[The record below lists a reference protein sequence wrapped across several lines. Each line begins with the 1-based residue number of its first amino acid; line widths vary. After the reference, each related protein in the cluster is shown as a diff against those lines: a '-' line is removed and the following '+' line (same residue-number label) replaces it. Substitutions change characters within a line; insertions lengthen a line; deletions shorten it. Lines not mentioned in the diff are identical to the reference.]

1 MPAHPPATVGMPL
14 AEVDPPALILE
25 LDPFERNIAKMAK
38 FIKENGVRHRGHA
51 KCHKSADIAAYLAE
65 KGGTCGICCQKV
77 SEAEAMVS
85 GGVRDVLVS
94 NEVTTPKKI
103 ERLAALATRARVLV
117 CVDDLANVDDLSA
130 AAQKYGVTIECL
142 VEIDVGA
149 GRCGVKP
156 GEAAVEIAKKID
168 RAPGLEFAGLQAYQ
182 GKAQHVY
189 DYPER
194 KAMIDAAIADTANTV
209 ELLKAAGLRC
219 DIVAGAG
226 TGTFRLE
233 GTSNVYNELQC
244 GSYMFMDADYQR
256 VRDEKGNFLSE
267 FENSLF
273 IYTTVMS
280 KAKAD
285 KAICDAGLKAQSVD
299 SGMPVIFGR
308 NDVKYIKCSDEHGV
322 IDDPNIVLKLN
333 EKLKLIPSHCDPT
346 VNVYD
351 WYVCVRNGR
360 VEGIWPVTA
369 RGMNL

>member
-1 MPAHPPATVGMPL
+1 M
-14 AEVDPPALILE
+14 
-25 LDPFERNIAKMAK
+25 
-38 FIKENGVRHRGHA
+38 
-51 KCHKSADIAAYLAE
+51 
-65 KGGTCGICCQKV
+65 
-77 SEAEAMVS
+77 
-85 GGVRDVLVS
+85 
-94 NEVTTPKKI
+94 
-103 ERLAALATRARVLV
+103 
-117 CVDDLANVDDLSA
+117 
-130 AAQKYGVTIECL
+130 
-142 VEIDVGA
+142 GA

-168 RAPGLEFAGLQAYQ
+168 GAPGLKFAGLQAYQ

-194 KAMIDAAIADTANTV
+194 KAMMDAAIADTANTV
-209 ELLKAAGLRC
+209 ELLKAAGLRATSSPAPAAPFTSRAPATSTTSSMRLLC
-219 DIVAGAG
+219 SWTSIISASAKR
-226 TGTFRLE
+226 TGLH
-233 GTSNVYNELQC
+233 
-244 GSYMFMDADYQR
+244 QR
-256 VRDEKGNFLSE
+256 VRD
-267 FENSLF
+267 SLF

-308 NDVKYIKCSDEHGV
+308 DDVKYIKCSDEHGV
-322 IDDPNIVLKLN
+322 IDDPDNVLKLN